1 MVLEIE
7 KENEGLA
14 SNHAMVDGN
23 IRSDRRLARIVKQKL
38 SSCKKRNEDKEM
50 RKTEE
55 MPRICIGAD
64 LHKLQFT
71 VSAMNEESGEIVLEG
86 VFKTDSEG
94 YAEFCD
100 KVHAIEAEQECSVEI
115 AVEAT
120 GNARYFK
127 NRMESEGF
135 GVVVVN
141 TSKFKVI
148 TMSTKKT
155 DANDAQTLAYYL
167 SKDMLPESHLCS
179 QTSEEIRRM
188 LKTRSILV
196 SSTVK
201 IKNQIHGMLLGYGI
215 ETKSAQFQSKKK
227 RQELMKDLEDHG
239 YSQFTASSLEVTL
252 NILDDIYDKVKM
264 IEAQIS
270 EMVKENEDVKLL
282 MTMPGI
288 GFVGATTIASYL
300 SDIERFDGDFKRF
313 SSYLG
318 IVPSVHN
325 SADSVHMGK
334 ITKRGPQDLRTAFV
348 QVAMGIIRQPQNTGE
363 WKLMKDYQLMKVNK
377 GSGRAI
383 IALTRKV
390 ARIVFAMLNNK
401 EPFHPEMMKLAE
413 KTTEV
418 A

>member
-1 MVLEIE
+1 
-7 KENEGLA
+7 
-14 SNHAMVDGN
+14 
-23 IRSDRRLARIVKQKL
+23 
-38 SSCKKRNEDKEM
+38 M
-50 RKTEE
+50 RKTEDL
-55 MPRICIGAD
+55 PRICVGVD

-71 VSAMNEESGEIVLEG
+71 VHAVNEETGEMVLNG
-86 VFKTDSEG
+86 VFRTDSQG
-94 YAEFCD
+94 YEDFCE
-100 KVHAIEAEQECSVEI
+100 KLHAIEDETECCIEL

-127 NRMESEGF
+127 NKMEAEGF
-135 GVVVVN
+135 GVLVVN

-155 DANDAQTLAYYL
+155 DANDAATLAFYL
-167 SKDMLPESHLCS
+167 SKDMLPQSHLCD

-215 ETKSAQFQSKKK
+215 ETKTAQFQSKKK
-227 RQELMKDLEDHG
+227 RQELINVLAEHNF
-239 YSQFTASSLEVTL
+239 SQFTASSLEVTL
-252 NILDDIYDKVKM
+252 SILDDIYAQVKK
-264 IEAQIS
+264 IEEQIR
-270 EMVKENEDVKLL
+270 EMTKENETVELL

-288 GFVGATTIASYL
+288 GFVGATTIASYVD
-300 SDIERFDGDFKRF
+300 DIERFDGDFKRF

-318 IVPSVHN
+318 IIPSVHN
-325 SADSVHMGK
+325 SADTVRMGH
-334 ITKRGPQDLRTAFV
+334 ITKRGPQELRTAFV
-348 QVAMGIIRQPQNTGE
+348 QVAMGIIRQPQNTSE
-363 WKLMKDYQLMKVNK
+363 WKLMKDYQTMKVSK

-401 EPFHPEMMKLAE
+401 EAFNPELIKKAM
-413 KTTEV
+413 
-418 A
+418 

>member
-1 MVLEIE
+1 MQWSAE
-7 KENEGLA
+7 
-14 SNHAMVDGN
+14 M
-23 IRSDRRLARIVKQKL
+23 SDRIGDWLGLSNRNCLAEKPKGRKVMRQ
-38 SSCKKRNEDKEM
+38 SNEL
-50 RKTEE
+50 
-55 MPRICIGAD
+55 PRICVGVD
-64 LHKLQFT
+64 LHKMQFT
-71 VSAMNEESGEIVLEG
+71 VHAMNEETGEVMLTG
-86 VFKTDSEG
+86 VYRTDCEG
-94 YAEFCD
+94 YKEFC
-100 KVHAIEAEQECSVEI
+100 KELHSIEAEEECRIEL

-127 NRMESEGF
+127 NKMEAEGF

-155 DANDAQTLAYYL
+155 DANDAATLSFYL
-167 SKDMLPESHLCS
+167 SKDMLPQSHICD

-215 ETKSAQFQSKKK
+215 ETTSAQFQSKKK
-227 RQELMKDLEDHG
+227 RQELIHVLAEHNF
-239 YSQFTASSLEVTL
+239 SQFTASSLEVTL
-252 NILDDIYDKVKM
+252 NILDDIYAQVKR
-264 IEAQIS
+264 IEEQIR
-270 EMVKENEDVKLL
+270 EMTKENETVELL

-288 GFVGATTIASYL
+288 GFVGATTIASYID
-300 SDIERFDGDFKRF
+300 DISRFDGDFKKF

-318 IVPSVHN
+318 IIPSVHN
-325 SADSVHMGK
+325 SADTVRMGH
-334 ITKRGPQDLRTAFV
+334 ITKRGPQELRTAFV
-348 QVAMGIIRQPQNTGE
+348 QVAMGIIRQPQNTSE
-363 WKLMKDYQLMKVNK
+363 WKLMKDYQTMKISK

-401 EPFHPEMMKLAE
+401 EVFNPELMKKAI
-413 KTTEV
+413 
-418 A
+418 

>member
-1 MVLEIE
+1 M
-7 KENEGLA
+7 KQNNEL
-14 SNHAMVDGN
+14 
-23 IRSDRRLARIVKQKL
+23 
-38 SSCKKRNEDKEM
+38 
-50 RKTEE
+50 
-55 MPRICIGAD
+55 PRICVGVD

-71 VSAMNEESGEIVLEG
+71 VHAMNEETGEVMLTG
-86 VFKTDSEG
+86 VYRTDSQG
-94 YAEFCD
+94 YKDFCNRL
-100 KVHAIEAEQECSVEI
+100 HSIETDEECRIEL

-127 NRMESEGF
+127 NKMEAEGF
-135 GVVVVN
+135 GVLVVN

-155 DANDAQTLAYYL
+155 DANDAATLSFYL
-167 SKDMLPESHLCS
+167 SKDMLPQSHLCD

-215 ETKSAQFQSKKK
+215 ETTSAQFQSKKK
-227 RQELMKDLEDHG
+227 RQELINVLAEH
-239 YSQFTASSLEVTL
+239 YFSQFTASSLEVTL
-252 NILDDIYDKVKM
+252 NILDDIYAQVKK
-264 IEAQIS
+264 IEEQIK
-270 EMVKENEDVKLL
+270 EMTKENETIELL

-288 GFVGATTIASYL
+288 GFVGATTIASYVD
-300 SDIERFDGDFKRF
+300 DINRFDGNFKKF

-318 IVPSVHN
+318 IIPSVHN
-325 SADSVHMGK
+325 SADTVRMGH
-334 ITKRGPQDLRTAFV
+334 ITKRGPQELRTAFV
-348 QVAMGIIRQPQNTGE
+348 QVAMGIIRQPQNTSE
-363 WKLMKDYQLMKVNK
+363 WKLMKDYQTMKTSK

-401 EPFHPEMMKLAE
+401 EAFNPELMKKAI
-413 KTTEV
+413 
-418 A
+418 

>member
-1 MVLEIE
+1 MS
-7 KENEGLA
+7 NGSCLA
-14 SNHAMVDGN
+14 V
-23 IRSDRRLARIVKQKL
+23 
-38 SSCKKRNEDKEM
+38 KKRKEEKGM

-55 MPRICIGAD
+55 VPRICVGAD

-71 VSAMNEESGEIVLEG
+71 VSAINEGTGEIVLDG
-86 VFKTDSEG
+86 VFKTNNEG
-94 YAEFCD
+94 YSEFCS
-100 KVHAIEAEQECSVEI
+100 KVHAIEEGQGCSIEI

-155 DANDAQTLAYYL
+155 DSNDAWTLAYYL
-167 SKDMLPESHLCS
+167 SKDMLPESHLCD
-179 QTSEEIRRM
+179 QTNEEIRRM

-239 YSQFTASSLEVTL
+239 YSQFTASSLEVTIR
-252 NILDDIYDKVKM
+252 ILDDIYAQVKKVEK
-264 IEAQIS
+264 QIS
-270 EMVKENEDVKLL
+270 EMVKENEDVELL

-300 SDIERFDGDFKRF
+300 NNIERFDRDFKRF

-325 SADSVHMGK
+325 SANSIHMGK
-334 ITKRGPQDLRTAFV
+334 ITKRGPRELRTAFV

-363 WKLMKDYQLMKVNK
+363 WKLMKDYQLMKINK

-383 IALTRKV
+383 IALTRKI

-413 KTTEV
+413 RITGV

>member
-1 MVLEIE
+1 M
-7 KENEGLA
+7 
-14 SNHAMVDGN
+14 S
-23 IRSDRRLARIVKQKL
+23 
-38 SSCKKRNEDKEM
+38 
-50 RKTEE
+50 KTEN
-55 MPRICIGAD
+55 MPRIYVGVD

-71 VSAMNEESGEIVLEG
+71 VCAINERSGETVEG
-86 VFKTDSEG
+86 VFRTDKAG
-94 YAEFCD
+94 YSEFCGLM
-100 KVHAIEAEQECSVEI
+100 HRLEEEQESSIEI

-127 NRMESEGF
+127 NKMEAEGF

-155 DANDAQTLAYYL
+155 DANDAYTLAFYL
-167 SKDMLPESHLCS
+167 SKDMLPKSHLCD

-196 SSTVK
+196 SGMVK

-227 RQELMKDLEDHG
+227 RQELLNDLEDHD
-239 YSQFTASSLEVTL
+239 YSQFTASSLKVTL
-252 NILDDIYDKVKM
+252 DILDEICEQVKR
-264 IEAQIS
+264 IESQIK
-270 EMVKENEDVKLL
+270 EMTKGNETIELL
-282 MTMPGI
+282 MTVPGI
-288 GFVGATTIASYL
+288 GFVGATTIAAYTNN
-300 SDIERFDGDFKRF
+300 IERFDGDFKRF
-313 SSYLG
+313 ASYLG

-325 SADSVHMGK
+325 SADSVRMGK
-334 ITKRGPQDLRTAFV
+334 ITKRGPQELRTAFV

-363 WKLMKDYQLMKVNK
+363 WKLMQDYKTMKTSK

-390 ARIVFAMLNNK
+390 ARIVYAMLNNREVFNPDLMVK
-401 EPFHPEMMKLAE
+401 C
-413 KTTEV
+413 KTNLQQV
-418 A
+418 G

>member
-1 MVLEIE
+1 MQWSA
-7 KENEGLA
+7 G
-14 SNHAMVDGN
+14 M
-23 IRSDRRLARIVKQKL
+23 SDRIGDWLGLSNRSCLAE
-38 SSCKKRNEDKEM
+38 KRKGRPKVM
-50 RKTEE
+50 RKTEDL
-55 MPRICIGAD
+55 PRICVGVD

-71 VSAMNEESGEIVLEG
+71 VHAMSEETGEVFLTEVFQTNEQ
-86 VFKTDSEG
+86 G
-94 YAEFCD
+94 YRQFC
-100 KVHAIEAEQECSVEI
+100 KKLHAIEAEEECRIEL

-127 NRMESEGF
+127 NKMEAEGF
-135 GVVVVN
+135 GVLVVN

-155 DANDAQTLAYYL
+155 DANDAATLAFYL
-167 SKDMLPESHLCS
+167 SKDMLPQSHLCD

-215 ETKSAQFQSKKK
+215 ETKTAQFQSKKK
-227 RQELMKDLEDHG
+227 RQELINVLAEH
-239 YSQFTASSLEVTL
+239 YFSQFTASSLEVTL
-252 NILDDIYDKVKM
+252 NILDDIYEQVKK
-264 IEAQIS
+264 IEAQIK
-270 EMVKENEDVKLL
+270 EMTKENENIELL

-288 GFVGATTIASYL
+288 GFVGATTIASYT
-300 SDIERFDGDFKRF
+300 SDIERFDGDFKKF

-325 SADSVHMGK
+325 SADTVHMGH
-334 ITKRGPQDLRTAFV
+334 ITKRGPQELRTAFV
-348 QVAMGIIRQPQNTGE
+348 QVAMGIIRQPQKTSE
-363 WKLMKDYQLMKVNK
+363 WKLMKDYQTMKTTK

-390 ARIVFAMLNNK
+390 ARIVFSMLNNK
-401 EPFHPEMMKLAE
+401 EAFNPELMKKAN
-413 KTTEV
+413 V

>member
-1 MVLEIE
+1 
-7 KENEGLA
+7 
-14 SNHAMVDGN
+14 
-23 IRSDRRLARIVKQKL
+23 
-38 SSCKKRNEDKEM
+38 M
-50 RKTEE
+50 RKTDEL
-55 MPRICIGAD
+55 PRLCVGVD

-71 VSAMNEESGEIVLEG
+71 VHAMNEETGE
-86 VFKTDSEG
+86 VFLTEVFQTNEQG
-94 YAEFCD
+94 YKQFC
-100 KVHAIEAEQECSVEI
+100 KKLHEIEAEEECRVEL

-127 NRMESEGF
+127 NKMESEGF

-155 DANDAQTLAYYL
+155 DANDAATLAFYL
-167 SKDMLPESHLCS
+167 SKDMLPQSHLCD

-215 ETKSAQFQSKKK
+215 ETKGAQFQSKKK
-227 RQELMKDLEDHG
+227 RQELIDGLANHDF
-239 YSQFTASSLEVTL
+239 SQFTASSLEVTL
-252 NILDDIYDKVKM
+252 NILDDIYAQVKM
-264 IEAQIS
+264 IEEQIK
-270 EMVKENEDVKLL
+270 EMTKENEDVELL

-288 GFVGATTIASYL
+288 GFIGATTIASYTA
-300 SDIERFDGDFKRF
+300 DIERFDGDFKKF

-325 SADSVHMGK
+325 SADSIRMGH
-334 ITKRGPQDLRTAFV
+334 ITKRGPRELRTAFV
-348 QVAMGIIRQPQNTGE
+348 QVAMGIIRQPQNTSE
-363 WKLMKDYQLMKVNK
+363 WKLMKDYQTMKVSK

-390 ARIVFAMLNNK
+390 ARIVFAMLNNR
-401 EPFHPEMMKLAE
+401 EAFNPELMK
-413 KTTEV
+413 KSNV

>member
-1 MVLEIE
+1 
-7 KENEGLA
+7 
-14 SNHAMVDGN
+14 
-23 IRSDRRLARIVKQKL
+23 
-38 SSCKKRNEDKEM
+38 M
-50 RKTEE
+50 RKTEDL
-55 MPRICIGAD
+55 PRICVGVD

-71 VSAMNEESGEIVLEG
+71 VHAVNEETGEMVLNG
-86 VFKTDSEG
+86 VFRTDSQG
-94 YAEFCD
+94 YKDFCE
-100 KVHAIEAEQECSVEI
+100 KLHAIEDETECCIEL

-127 NRMESEGF
+127 NKMEAEGF
-135 GVVVVN
+135 GVLVVN

-155 DANDAQTLAYYL
+155 DANDAATLAFYL
-167 SKDMLPESHLCS
+167 SKDMLPQSHLCD

-196 SSTVK
+196 SSAVK

-215 ETKSAQFQSKKK
+215 ETKTAQFQSKKK
-227 RQELMKDLEDHG
+227 RQELINVLAEHNF
-239 YSQFTASSLEVTL
+239 SQFTASSLEVTL
-252 NILDDIYDKVKM
+252 NILDDIYAQVKK
-264 IEAQIS
+264 IEEQIR
-270 EMVKENEDVKLL
+270 EMTKENETVSLL

-288 GFVGATTIASYL
+288 GFVGATTIASYVD
-300 SDIERFDGDFKRF
+300 DIERFDGDFKRF

-318 IVPSVHN
+318 IIPSVHN
-325 SADSVHMGK
+325 SADKVRMGH
-334 ITKRGPQDLRTAFV
+334 ITKRGPQELRTAFV
-348 QVAMGIIRQPQNTGE
+348 QVAMGIIRQPQKTSE
-363 WKLMKDYQLMKVNK
+363 WKLMKDYQTMKISK

-401 EPFHPEMMKLAE
+401 EAFNPELMRKA
-413 KTTEV
+413 TV